1 MRTTEGISVG
11 SLHPPG
17 SMCVH
22 AHTQSDT
29 CTYSNGRAHTCIH
42 IGVHAHTHIA
52 GYTHRYRR
60 PCACMH
66 RHMHTHSHTHTQIHA
81 HTCAHRSTHAHT
93 QTRAHTGMGGAH
105 THTHRCHH
113 HGCCFCAV
121 TVCAHGP
128 SVPTADADSH
138 VSWPSVPS
146 QELSLDH
153 WGMEHSNGPW
163 QAPSCDWGLSLQ
175 RASVFFK
182 RLPTQISTQGA

>member
-1 MRTTEGISVG
+1 MRACSHTVR
-11 SLHPPG
+11 H
-17 SMCVH
+17 V
-22 AHTQSDT
+22 HTQQWT
-29 CTYSNGRAHTCIH
+29 CA
-42 IGVHAHTHIA
+42 
-52 GYTHRYRR
+52 
-60 PCACMH
+60 
-66 RHMHTHSHTHTQIHA
+66 HMHTHRGARTHTHSWIHTQIQTPLRMHAQTYAHTFAHA
-81 HTCAHRSTHAHT
+81 HTDTCTHMCTQIHTCTHTDTCAHRHGWCT
-93 QTRAHTGMGGAH
+93 H